1 MPFQPHQLNP
11 RLREQIRQRPLHIR
25 QLRIGSE
32 THQARTAQSQGR
44 DRPLQSQRH
53 IRPVP
58 RIRWRLHE
66 LGDPGS
72 LRLPHRHQ
80 RHGPQRQEQRGGG
93 RQPSWPQVP
102 QPPQAPGGHLA
113 WRYQLPQAVWRIRRQ
128 ERPVL
133 EKTQKQ
139 LIPQGAPRA
148 GPPPQPLQ

>member
-93 RQPSWPQVP
+93 
-102 QPPQAPGGHLA
+102 
-113 WRYQLPQAVWRIRRQ
+113 
-128 ERPVL
+128 
-133 EKTQKQ
+133 
-139 LIPQGAPRA
+139 
-148 GPPPQPLQ
+148 GPPPPPPAPHPPPTPRGPQARRAPLPDAKWRKPP